1 MTAKSIIENAAW
13 KIRAG
18 RLEHEAKAFREE
30 MARQVRAVFG
40 EVSSTYRQRYPD
52 SHVGITFDCDS
63 TCSEAAIVF
72 DGVDPSTAGMGYGPL
87 GHIGITTGDYP
98 FVVVYGFSNRD
109 ADTSKQYARRITFTR
124 EQNINDKLLSSL
136 AEFEKMF
143 WELAQHLQ
151 RA

>member
-1 MTAKSIIENAAW
+1 
-13 KIRAG
+13 
-18 RLEHEAKAFREE
+18 
-30 MARQVRAVFG
+30 
-40 EVSSTYRQRYPD
+40 
-52 SHVGITFDCDS
+52 
-63 TCSEAAIVF
+63 
-72 DGVDPSTAGMGYGPL
+72 MGYGPV

-124 EQNINDKLLSSL
+124 EESMNDKLIGSL